1 MAFDGVSIG
10 ISDGLPENRRFC
22 LARCRV
28 SGCPNLENPLGA
40 VEMLLV
46 PSDRKHFDSPAC
58 LATGR
63 LSMVG
68 LICPRNQGRYRIIK
82 ALMTVIDN
90 AKESEKRIQA
100 RHEKTMA
107 AFDEM
112 LADHKEAMARPNG
125 KAT

>member
-28 SGCPNLENPLGA
+28 SGCPDLENPLGA

-68 LICPRNQGRYRIIK
+68 LICPRNQGRYSEC
-82 ALMTVIDN
+82 LMQCFRWLW
-90 AKESEKRIQA
+90 EKLGWKVRDT
-100 RHEKTMA
+100 HSS
-107 AFDEM
+107 
-112 LADHKEAMARPNG
+112 G
-125 KAT
+125 GS